1 MFSLFNNDMLQGV
14 LCSNVN
20 AFCWGGT
27 EIFQS
32 KIIKMIKD
40 FFNIS
45 REELETLTYIQLN
58 IVQSSGFIKI
68 DQNSYINNLKK
79 V

>member
-1 MFSLFNNDMLQGV
+1 MLQGV

-40 FFNIS
+40 FFNTS
-45 REELETLTYIQLN
+45 REELETLTYIHLN
-58 IVQSSGFIKI
+58 IVQPSGFITT
-68 DQNSYINNLKK
+68 DQNSYINDFKK
-79 V
+79 L

>member
-45 REELETLTYIQLN
+45 REELETLTSIHLN
-58 IVQSSGFIKI
+58 IVQSSGFNKT
-68 DQNSYINNLKK
+68 DQNSYINDFKK
-79 V
+79 L